1 MKKITVMLGAFLTLF
16 LISCEG
22 DPGPPGFDGLD
33 GPQGP
38 QGPPGPAAGMVI
50 DVIGDF
56 TADGNYGF
64 FYEFQ
69 DDGIE
74 VLESDV
80 VLVYLSFDQ
89 IEDNTGQPVDIWRL
103 LPQTRLLDQGILQ
116 YNYEHDFFRVDIFLE
131 SDFDLST
138 LAPGDTDNQKF
149 RIAILPADFVQTAK
163 LDKSNISAVMSSL
176 GVAEK
181 DVQKIQLK

>member
-1 MKKITVMLGAFLTLF
+1 MKNIAVVFGAFLTLF
-16 LISCEG
+16 FVSCEG

-38 QGPPGPAAGMVI
+38 AGPAAGQVI
-50 DVIGDF
+50 DIFGDF
-56 TADGNYGF
+56 AADSNYGF
-64 FYEFQ
+64 FYSFQ

-74 VLESDV
+74 VLETDV

-89 IEDNTGQPVDIWRL
+89 VEDNNGEPVDIWRL

-138 LAPGDTDNQKF
+138 LEPGDTDNQKF

-163 LDKSNISAVMSSL
+163 LDKSNIGSVMSSL
-176 GVAEK
+176 GISEK
-181 DVQKIQLK
+181 DVPKIRTN